1 MKERTVRIHDLTG
14 LLNALYPP
22 ALAESWDNA
31 GLQVGDP
38 SAPVRGVLVCLD
50 PSEKALEAAA
60 ALSVQALISH
70 HPLIFSP
77 LRTVA
82 PTDETGRVL
91 FGAVRA
97 GIAVLSAHTNLDR
110 GENGLNDWLAERL
123 GIEGGQPLVLGEP
136 DLVKLV
142 VYAPAGYEDAVAEAL
157 FRGGAGQIGNY
168 DGCSFRT
175 RGTGTFRPGSGATPF
190 VGEVGRTERV
200 DEIRLETILPRDR
213 IGRVVERMKKAHPYE
228 EPAHDLI
235 PLGNRRG
242 DVGLGR
248 IGKLPASLS
257 LDAFAARVKTSLGSP
272 SVRVVGDGT
281 RQVRKVAVCGGS
293 GASVLGEA
301 LRQGADVLVTG
312 DLKYHEARR
321 AESEGIAVV
330 DAGHFATE
338 RLMVPHLAAA
348 LRRGA
353 EERRME
359 IEFIEMEGESDPF
372 RGI

>member
-1 MKERTVRIHDLTG
+1 MKERIARIQDLTG

-22 ALAESWDNA
+22 ALAESWDNT
-31 GLQVGDP
+31 GLQAGDP
-38 SAPVRGVLVCLD
+38 AAGVRRALVCLD
-50 PSEKALEAAA
+50 PSEAALEAALA
-60 ALSVQALISH
+60 GSAEALVSH

-77 LRTVA
+77 LRAVTPV
-82 PTDETGRVL
+82 DEAGRVL
-91 FGAVRA
+91 CRA
-97 GIAVLSAHTNLDR
+97 MREGIAVLCAHTNLDR
-110 GENGLNDWLAERL
+110 AHNGLNDWLALSL
-123 GIEGGQPLVLGEP
+123 GIVGAQPLVPGEA

-142 VYAPAGYEDAVAEAL
+142 VYCPAGYEDRVAEAL

-168 DGCSFRT
+168 EACSFRG
-175 RGTGTFRPGSGATPF
+175 RGTGTFRPGAGANPF
-190 VGEVGRTERV
+190 LGEVGRTQRV

-213 IGRVVERMKKAHPYE
+213 ASRVVDRLRKVHPYE
-228 EPAHDLI
+228 EPAYDLI
-235 PLGNRRG
+235 PLANRRG

-248 IGKLPASLS
+248 IGTLPEGVD
-257 LDAFAARVKTSLGSP
+257 LDTFAARVKTVLGAP
-272 SVRVVGDGT
+272 FLRVVGKGT
-281 RQVRKVAVCGGS
+281 MPVRKVAVCGGS

-301 LRQGADVLVTG
+301 LRRGADLLVTG

-338 RLMVPHLAAA
+338 RLMVPHLADA

-372 RGI
+372 RMV